1 MNPGDF
7 TNANFDAA
15 SLDKTIARI
24 REMNERLI
32 ESNRAAG
39 RAALDAYEKALRSMV
54 DFQERVAR
62 GGNQLDWISTLASAH
77 AKFVEDISAAYVKA
91 ARDTVK

>member
-7 TNANFDAA
+7 TTPKFDAA
-15 SLDKTIARI
+15 SMDKTIAQI
-24 REMNERLI
+24 REMTERLI
-32 ESNRAAG
+32 ETNRASG

-62 GGNQLDWISTLASAH
+62 GGTQLDWISTLAAAH
-77 AKFVEDISAAYVKA
+77 TKFVEDMSAAYVKA
-91 ARDTVK
+91 ARDTAK

>member
-7 TNANFDAA
+7 NANFDAA
-15 SLDKTIARI
+15 SVDKTIARI

-62 GGNQLDWISTLASAH
+62 GGNQLDWISALASAH
-77 AKFVEDISAAYVKA
+77 TKFVEDISAAYVKA
-91 ARDTVK
+91 ARDTVR

>member
-15 SLDKTIARI
+15 SIDKTVARI

-39 RAALDAYEKALRSMV
+39 RAALDAYEKALRSMA

-62 GGNQLDWISTLASAH
+62 GGNQLDWISALASAH
-77 AKFVEDISAAYVKA
+77 TKFVEDISAAYVKA

>member
-1 MNPGDF
+1 MTPGDF
-7 TNANFDAA
+7 TNPNVDAA

-39 RAALDAYEKALRSMV
+39 RATLDAYEKALRSMV

-62 GGNQLDWISTLASAH
+62 GGSQLDWISALASAH
-77 AKFVEDISAAYVKA
+77 TKFVEDMSAAYIKA

>member
-39 RAALDAYEKALRSMV
+39 RAALDAYEKALRGMV

-77 AKFVEDISAAYVKA
+77 TKFVEDITAAYVKA

>member
-7 TNANFDAA
+7 TNTNFDPA
-15 SLDKTIARI
+15 SLDKTIAQI
-24 REMNERLI
+24 REMTEKLI
-32 ESNRAAG
+32 ESNRTAG

-62 GGNQLDWISTLASAH
+62 GGNQLDWISALASAH
-77 AKFVEDISAAYVKA
+77 TKFVEDISAAYVKA
-91 ARDTVK
+91 ARDSVK

>member
-7 TNANFDAA
+7 TNPKFDAA
-15 SLDKTIARI
+15 SIDKTIAQI

-39 RAALDAYEKALRSMV
+39 RAGLDAYEKALRSMV

-62 GGNQLDWISTLASAH
+62 GGSQLDWISALASAH
-77 AKFVEDISAAYVKA
+77 TQFLEDISKAYIKA
-91 ARDTVK
+91 ARDTAK

>member
-32 ESNRAAG
+32 VSNRAAG

-77 AKFVEDISAAYVKA
+77 AKFVEDISAAYVEA